1 MIINYALN
9 KPTVSVVVPV
19 YNAEK
24 YIEGCVKSIQ
34 NQTYRVSEIF
44 LINDGS
50 TDSSLE
56 IINKLAGEDE
66 RIKIVS
72 QDNSGPSKARNVGI
86 LKSTSDIVA
95 LNDADDEWLAD
106 KLEKQINLL
115 LEKEAK
121 VSFSN
126 LRIIDLYGN
135 DVREH
140 RNDIFSGNKDD
151 IIKALIYC
159 NLTMMTSTAVFY
171 RDLISENDLFNEKA
185 RHYEDVIFFINIT
198 SKVKT
203 VLCPDILVV
212 RRNHPEST
220 SISLNVRNVLDSSDA
235 CSQDLIRLGHIKYV
249 PYFRSYVFF
258 AVAHFYMRLGEKKE
272 SIKYSFKS
280 IIARPSLRNMSLFF
294 ILCLPFSNQ
303 LFKKIIELKRS

>member
-1 MIINYALN
+1 MISNSSLN
-9 KPTVSVVVPV
+9 RPTVSVVVPV

-24 YIEGCVKSIQ
+24 YIEGCVKSIL
-34 NQTYRVSEIF
+34 NQTYKVSEIF

-50 TDSSLE
+50 IDSSLE
-56 IINKLAGEDE
+56 IISKLASEDD
-66 RIKIVS
+66 RIKIIS
-72 QDNSGPSKARNVGI
+72 QSNSGPSKARNVGI
-86 LKSTSDIVA
+86 LNSTSDIVA

-126 LRIIDLYGN
+126 LRIIDLHGN
-135 DVREH
+135 DVGEH
-140 RNDIFSGNKDD
+140 KNDIFSGSKDD

-171 RDLISENDLFNEKA
+171 RNLISEIDLFNEEA

-198 SKVKT
+198 SKAKT
-203 VLCPDILVV
+203 VLCTDILVV
-212 RRNHPEST
+212 RRYHAEST
-220 SISLNVRNVLDSSDA
+220 SISLNVRNVLHSSDV
-235 CSQDLIRLGHIKYV
+235 CSQDLIRLGHIKYI
-249 PYFRSYVFF
+249 PYFRSYIFF
-258 AVAHFYMRLGEKKE
+258 AVAHFYMRLGERKK

-280 IIARPSLRNMSLFF
+280 IIARPSLNNMSLFF
-294 ILCLPFSNQ
+294 ILCLPFSSQIFN
-303 LFKKIIELKRS
+303 KIIELKRS